1 MRWGLVFFFFKQK
14 TAYEMR
20 ISDWS
25 SDVCPSDLSK
35 GRLLDVLV
43 QDRRKGFGFRHFF
56 LSSNPGDTE
65 PAARSECSHS
75 EIRRHKW
82 PVKTSRTQPICSSTT
97 TARWRGFSR
106 SSRRRRATE
115 RRKSSRTRSAPSS
128 RSTPC
133 WRRSEEHTT
142 ELQ

>member
-1 MRWGLVFFFFKQK
+1 MGAALDVGRQRREH
-14 TAYEMR
+14 TAGAAFRGGER
-20 ISDWS
+20 QFARARF
-25 SDVCPSDLSK
+25 LQQSK

-75 EIRRHKW
+75 EIRRNKW
-82 PVKTSRTQPICSSTT
+82 TVNTSRTQPTCSSPT

-106 SSRRRRATE
+106 RQGRSRG
-115 RRKSSRTRSAPSS
+115 
-128 RSTPC
+128 
-133 WRRSEEHTT
+133 
-142 ELQ
+142 